1 MRSNDLTWD
10 PDGSN
15 EKGEEVGV
23 DGTDA
28 DVCPKYVYVEY
39 RAEKQLEE

>member
-1 MRSNDLTWD
+1 
-10 PDGSN
+10 
-15 EKGEEVGV
+15 V